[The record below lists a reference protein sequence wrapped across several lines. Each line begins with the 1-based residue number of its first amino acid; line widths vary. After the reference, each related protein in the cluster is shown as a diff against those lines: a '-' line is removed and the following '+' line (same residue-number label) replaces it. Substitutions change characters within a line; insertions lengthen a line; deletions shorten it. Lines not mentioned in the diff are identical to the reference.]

1 MVNKLLSFD
10 RCRFVEHKINK
21 DIPNERKE
29 NQQWQEHHLWQMMV
43 WAEGLCHNRVKWGM
57 ITEMAR
63 LAWKMFDSANKIDVK
78 QMGSNKM
85 ENLLLSTTETHNTH
99 THISYQES
107 QNDLFGLYSE
117 WCWRF
122 SLLSASKKNL
132 FCPFFAFHSPL
143 ENA

>member
-1 MVNKLLSFD
+1 MVNKLLPFD

-21 DIPNERKE
+21 EIPNERKE

-43 WAEGLCHNRVKWGM
+43 WAEGLCHNLVKWGM

-85 ENLLLSTTETHNTH
+85 ENLLLSTTETHNTY
-99 THISYQES
+99 THIVSSEPERFIWA
-107 QNDLFGLYSE
+107 LFRMMLALFTS
-117 WCWRF
+117 F
-122 SLLSASKKNL
+122 SFEKKNL